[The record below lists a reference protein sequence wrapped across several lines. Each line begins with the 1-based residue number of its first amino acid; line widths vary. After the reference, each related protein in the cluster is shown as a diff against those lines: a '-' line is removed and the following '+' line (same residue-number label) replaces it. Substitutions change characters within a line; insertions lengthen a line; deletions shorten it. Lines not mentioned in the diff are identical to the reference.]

1 MKILGYLR
9 SLAGASL
16 ALYDQHLVLP
26 DGRDEV
32 VLEWEDGKAALGL
45 LNLGPLLFRFA
56 HVLLFKRGGVL
67 TL

>member
-1 MKILGYLR
+1 MKILRYLC

-26 DGRDEV
+26 DSCDEV
-32 VLEWEDGKAALGL
+32 MPEREDGKAALGL
-45 LNLGPLLFRFA
+45 LDLRPLLFRFA
-56 HVLLFKRGGVL
+56 HVLLFKCGGVL